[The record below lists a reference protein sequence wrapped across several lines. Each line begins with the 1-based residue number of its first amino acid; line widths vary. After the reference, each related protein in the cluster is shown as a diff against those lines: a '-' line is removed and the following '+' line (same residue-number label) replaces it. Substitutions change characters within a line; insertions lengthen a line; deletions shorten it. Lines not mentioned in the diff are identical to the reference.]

1 MAFTYGRKLNYENCI
16 SQKFQIKAF
25 FNTQKIKS
33 FKSII
38 ISIFVICNAY
48 LSSYF
53 KFYRI
58 LLQRF
63 LYFFL
68 DNNDHKDLYDKF
80 KPSLVIV
87 GSMGL
92 DADGLVL
99 AESKKNKITS
109 LVLNQSWDRV
119 VCKGYPTCHPDYFF
133 VWNNHMK
140 TEAINYLDMSE
151 ERIKILG
158 SPSWD
163 YIFRKDNLLS
173 KKEFFSQINLDPTKK
188 TVYYPLNSAFWHDE
202 LIKNLEDIYNAIINQ
217 KLNKDLQIVMR
228 VHPNYWAD
236 DKIRIEL
243 FNKLEIFKNL
253 KNIYIDYNKV
263 KKIGKLPHLE
273 KSDLDF
279 TLNCYNHCDICLSV
293 ISSSMIEMIFC
304 GKPSLNFM
312 YGKWKLPGET
322 LDIVDYKLHHLEKLY
337 EYDIIKHVFNIDDL
351 FDKLN
356 NLNEFKISS
365 IDQKRMID
373 GEASVNLGK
382 AAQVYSEEIYKLSKK
397 NEQL

>member
-1 MAFTYGRKLNYENCI
+1 
-16 SQKFQIKAF
+16 
-25 FNTQKIKS
+25 
-33 FKSII
+33 
-38 ISIFVICNAY
+38 
-48 LSSYF
+48 
-53 KFYRI
+53 
-58 LLQRF
+58 
-63 LYFFL
+63 
-68 DNNDHKDLYDKF
+68 
-80 KPSLVIV
+80 
-87 GSMGL
+87 MGL

-109 LVLNQSWDRV
+109 LVINQSWDRV